1 MANGWGEWHKGR
13 VELQGEAVLLPIREW
28 EMGERRG
35 EINPTDS
42 IHQLAFAPPGIELG
56 LEIGSGLLWNGNGLA
71 RIGLGSD
78 RICRGSAM
86 IIPVHQL
93 RHRLSSV

>member
-28 EMGERRG
+28 KREKGG
-35 EINPTDS
+35 KSNPTDS
-42 IHQLAFAPPGIELG
+42 IRQLAFAPPGIELG
-56 LEIGSGLLWNGNGLA
+56 LGIGSGLLWNGNGLA